1 MTINEYINKNINHLN
16 LNVLAQLFKNEGIE
30 LTKEVKDY
38 IRQTPKNTNLNVLR
52 RFLGNSG
59 GGTDNSA
66 VVGTA
71 IVGQAKVSSEGEG

>member
-1 MTINEYINKNINHLN
+1 MTINQYINKNITHLN

-38 IRQTPKNTNLNVLR
+38 IQQTPKNTNLNVLR
-52 RFLGNSG
+52 RFLDSSEG
-59 GGTDNSA
+59 GDTGSSA

-71 IVGQAKVSSEGEG
+71 IVGQAVI

>member
-1 MTINEYINKNINHLN
+1 MTINQYINKNITHLN
-16 LNVLAQLFKNEGIE
+16 LNVLAQLFKNEDIE

-52 RFLGNSG
+52 RFLGSGEG
-59 GGTDNSA
+59 GGAGSSA

-71 IVGQAKVSSEGEG
+71 IVGQAVI